1 MTDFFLVTSFG
12 VIVLGGIFLLFQK
25 KKKITPA
32 NFELFRKKINETK
45 NFAPPHA
52 LFEAHKLFISAVAT
66 LFPTSK
72 DQAIKMLQRVSK
84 RFPNEEKIWQFHKL
98 RNRVAHEPDCKVTSQ
113 KAEEAREEF
122 IRALESL
129 L

>member
-1 MTDFFLVTSFG
+1 MTDFFLVTFFG
-12 VIVLGGIFLLFQK
+12 VIVLGGIFLLFRKKQK
-25 KKKITPA
+25 LTPE
-32 NFELFRKKINETK
+32 NFALFRKKINETK
-45 NFAPPHA
+45 NLAPPHA

-72 DQAIKMLQRVSK
+72 DPAIKMLQRVSK
-84 RFPNEEKIWQFHKL
+84 RFPNEEKIWQLHKL
-98 RNRVAHEPDCKVTSQ
+98 RNRVAHERDCKVSSL

-122 IRALESL
+122 IKALEAL